1 MNVVVFRSEE
11 ENARAAARL
20 IIERGIEAVRERG
33 IFHIALSGGSTPV
46 RIYKALLAD
55 PIFAALVPK
64 THLWWGDDRAVGHE
78 HNDSNVKLA
87 VEHLIAPA
95 HFPYVNVHPPLSGNA
110 DLEAEAM
117 RYEAQ
122 LRKYL
127 PADANGLPIIDV
139 QLLGM
144 GDDGHTASLFPGTK
158 ALAERER
165 LFVANEVP
173 QLKTRRLTM
182 TLPMLNAS
190 RQILVAITGAK
201 KAARLGEIMGT
212 ENTGGTPDPATDY
225 PVELVVGNGSNV
237 TWFLDEAAAAE
248 IDIPRS

>member
-1 MNVVVFRSEE
+1 MNVVVFHSEE

-20 IIERGIEAVRERG
+20 IIDRGIESVRERG

-64 THLWWGDDRAVGHE
+64 THLWWGDDRSVAHE
-78 HNDSNVKLA
+78 HADSNVKLA
-87 VEHLIAPA
+87 VDHLIAPA

-110 DLEAEAM
+110 DLDAEAM
-117 RYEAQ
+117 RYEAL

-127 PADANGLPIIDV
+127 PADASGLPIIDF
-139 QLLGM
+139 QMLGM

-158 ALAERER
+158 AMAETGRV
-165 LFVANEVP
+165 FVANDVP

-182 TLPMLNAS
+182 TFPMLNAS
-190 RQILVAITGAK
+190 RHILVAITGSR
-201 KAARLGEIMGT
+201 KAARIAEIMGT

-225 PVELVVGNGSNV
+225 PVELVVGNGKNV
-237 TWFLDEAAAAE
+237 TWFLDDAAAAD

>member
-20 IIERGIEAVRERG
+20 IIERGIEALRERG

-64 THLWWGDDRAVGHE
+64 THLWWGDDRSVGHE

-87 VEHLIAPA
+87 VENLIAPA

-110 DLEAEAM
+110 DLDAEAM
-117 RYEAQ
+117 RYEAL

-127 PADANGLPIIDV
+127 PADPSGLPIIDV

-201 KAARLGEIMGT
+201 KAARVGEIIGT
-212 ENTGGTPDPATDY
+212 ENTGGLPDPATDY

-248 IDIPRS
+248 LDIPRS